1 MKKLKLAS
9 SSVYLYL
16 LGTFVSNLGDGIFTL
31 IISKILY
38 DKTGSVSAFGLVL
51 IIQNVASFMLNLLAG
66 YIADIK
72 KPQFISEIADGL
84 RGIMIILG
92 IIFLRLSN
100 NIIVVLMI
108 LMLILNLIVPFFRAA
123 NFKIIASIQRG
134 SLGLLPLNGLR
145 SSVNQSG
152 QLLGVAIATPL
163 IAFNLTIPALLIDA
177 LTFFASFICTIFLK
191 FNKEHPVQIKVSD
204 NKLKKMYFEWFKL
217 LRALFISKKLLL
229 LVFFS
234 SIDSVIVA
242 FINLM
247 EIKYATVVL
256 KNSVYLTVLDG
267 FFALGAMLNFTII
280 YLLFERFNFS
290 EISWSGLF
298 FQALAFI
305 GLTLTSSIYVST
317 IFIFIIGIFN
327 GASQS
332 LFQTQLHTSFD
343 ETMKG
348 KISSLRDAMV
358 AFLNLVMIPVF
369 SRLLN
374 FNLYIAFWIFALCI
388 LVSSISV
395 FLIFR
400 LKML

>member
-72 KPQFISEIADGL
+72 KPQFISEIADSL

-177 LTFFASFICTIFLK
+177 LTFFTSFICTIFLK

-217 LRALFISKKLLL
+217 LRTLFISKKLLL

-256 KNSVYLTVLDG
+256 KNSVYLTALDG
-267 FFALGAMLNFTII
+267 SFALGAMLNFTII

-298 FQALAFI
+298 CQALAFI
-305 GLTLTSSIYVST
+305 GLTLTGSIYVST

-358 AFLNLVMIPVF
+358 AFLNLIMIPVF

-374 FNLYIAFWIFALCI
+374 FNLCIAFWIFALCI

>member
-1 MKKLKLAS
+1 
-9 SSVYLYL
+9 
-16 LGTFVSNLGDGIFTL
+16 
-31 IISKILY
+31 
-38 DKTGSVSAFGLVL
+38 
-51 IIQNVASFMLNLLAG
+51 
-66 YIADIK
+66 
-72 KPQFISEIADGL
+72 
-84 RGIMIILG
+84 
-92 IIFLRLSN
+92 
-100 NIIVVLMI
+100 
-108 LMLILNLIVPFFRAA
+108 
-123 NFKIIASIQRG
+123 
-134 SLGLLPLNGLR
+134 
-145 SSVNQSG
+145 
-152 QLLGVAIATPL
+152 
-163 IAFNLTIPALLIDA
+163 
-177 LTFFASFICTIFLK
+177 
-191 FNKEHPVQIKVSD
+191 
-204 NKLKKMYFEWFKL
+204 MYFEWFKL
-217 LRALFISKKLLL
+217 LRTLFISKKLLL

-290 EISWSGLF
+290 EVSWSGLF

-305 GLTLTSSIYVST
+305 GLTLTSSIYIAT

-358 AFLNLVMIPVF
+358 AFLNLIMIPVF

-400 LKML
+400 LKMF